1 MGTPVSEG
9 DDITRLS
16 LELEGL
22 RISITRTRGSGR
34 PVSLSSAES
43 LSGFSLVSEA
53 APSSPPADQVLGVAS
68 AGSLGRSPNPQT
80 LSPVRSPEPRAAIEA
95 SFPPLPQFG

>member
-53 APSSPPADQVLGVAS
+53 TPASPPADHVLGV
-68 AGSLGRSPNPQT
+68 GSNFT
-80 LSPVRSPEPRAAIEA
+80 LSHGFPTDTEARIYVAGAGRVYPVPSSR
-95 SFPPLPQFG
+95 